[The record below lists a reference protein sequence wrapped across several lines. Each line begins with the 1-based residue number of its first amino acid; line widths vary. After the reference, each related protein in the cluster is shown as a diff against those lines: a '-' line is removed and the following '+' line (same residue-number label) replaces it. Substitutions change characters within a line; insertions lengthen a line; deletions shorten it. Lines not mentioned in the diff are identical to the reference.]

1 MNEYEAPLIL
11 PLGSTDDH
19 REAVCTWIAWV
30 IVAVYAAAA
39 TVAGVAVAAAVVAG
53 AVFWTT

>member
-1 MNEYEAPLIL
+1 MNEYEVPQIL
-11 PLGSTDDH
+11 PLSSADDNF
-19 REAVCTWIAWV
+19 EAVCTWIAWV

-53 AVFWTT
+53 AIFWST

>member
-11 PLGSTDDH
+11 PLGSTDD
-19 REAVCTWIAWV
+19 RVEAVCTWIAWV
-30 IVAVYAAAA
+30 LVAVYAAAA